1 MAVNCRPCKSPK
13 PLSRNVLIEIVLEI
27 DKLSSKEALVLIIK
41 EMSKRGILSGLN
53 IKGKNITPDEL
64 INRVNNF
71 GEWSFEVSA
80 AGLSFQF
87 GSLRRFDLVLVHL
100 QEQVPGASGGW
111 KNWLEPFLWS
121 ESFVQAWVSD
131 VEFDHWQNAKDLSF
145 YTDRKDKLAEVKII
159 SNNLPPPL
167 TRDIVDVS
175 NNPGRR
181 VLKQG
186 YVECVGLS
194 MWLGR
199 NFWQKIGGFDIK
211 RLQDAGWRVSE
222 ESESITL
229 LESEAFDEKHPKFA
243 QELLRSALYS

>member
-1 MAVNCRPCKSPK
+1 MTRTTYQ
-13 PLSRNVLIEIVLEI
+13 LEIVLEI
-27 DKLSSKEALVLIIK
+27 DKLSSKEALTLIMT
-41 EMSKRGILSGLN
+41 EMSKNDITSSLN
-53 IKGKNITPDEL
+53 IKGNSITPNEL
-64 INRVNNF
+64 INQVNNL
-71 GEWSFEVSA
+71 GEWSFEFSA

-87 GSLRRFDLVLVHL
+87 GSLRRFDHVFVHL

-111 KNWLEPFLWS
+111 ENWLEPFLRS
-121 ESFVQAWVSD
+121 EGFVQAWVSD

-181 VLKQG
+181 VIKQG

-194 MWLGR
+194 MWLGKK
-199 NFWQKIGGFDIK
+199 FWEKVGGFDIK
-211 RLQDAGWRVSE
+211 RLQDAGWHIRETSDI
-222 ESESITL
+222 ITIIQ
-229 LESEAFDEKHPKFA
+229 SEAFYEDCAEPIQK
-243 QELLRSALYS
+243 LLRSALYR